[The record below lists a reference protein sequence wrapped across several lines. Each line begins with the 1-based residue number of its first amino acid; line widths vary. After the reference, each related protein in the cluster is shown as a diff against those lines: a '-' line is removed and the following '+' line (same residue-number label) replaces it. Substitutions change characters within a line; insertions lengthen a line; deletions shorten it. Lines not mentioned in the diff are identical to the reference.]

1 MEKGN
6 QKAES
11 MRDEFLE
18 ICPDAIRMLQELIT
32 DPDTPVMARVQ
43 LIGIV
48 LDRALGKLETPV
60 KVSTEDTSFEE
71 AEAMLMEIV
80 REIQVEEGMIPKLG
94 ETEEMSDCEGGNGR
108 GRSFRF
114 SIRCNCKDR
123 PRRFTRAASE

>member
-1 MEKGN
+1 MENENK
-6 QKAES
+6 KAAS

-48 LDRALGKLETPV
+48 LDRALGKPETPV
-60 KVSTEDTSFEE
+60 KVSPEDTSFEE

-80 REIQVEEGMIPKLG
+80 REIQAEEGMIPKLG
-94 ETEEMSDCEGGNGR
+94 ETEEMSDCEG
-108 GRSFRF
+108 
-114 SIRCNCKDR
+114 
-123 PRRFTRAASE
+123 

>member
-1 MEKGN
+1 MENGN
-6 QKAES
+6 HKAES

-18 ICPDAIRMLQELIT
+18 ICPDVIRMLQEMIT

-48 LDRALGKLETPV
+48 LDRALGKPETPV

-80 REIQVEEGMIPKLG
+80 REIQIEEGMIPKLG
-94 ETEEMSDCEGGNGR
+94 ETEEEDGNDCEG
-108 GRSFRF
+108 
-114 SIRCNCKDR
+114 
-123 PRRFTRAASE
+123 

>member
-1 MEKGN
+1 MENGN
-6 QKAES
+6 REANC

-48 LDRALGKLETPV
+48 LDRALGKPETPV
-60 KVSTEDTSFEE
+60 KVTTEDTSFEE

-80 REIQVEEGMIPKLG
+80 REIQIEEGMIEKLHV
-94 ETEEMSDCEGGNGR
+94 S
-108 GRSFRF
+108 S
-114 SIRCNCKDR
+114 
-123 PRRFTRAASE
+123 

>member
-48 LDRALGKLETPV
+48 LDRALGKPETPV
-60 KVSTEDTSFEE
+60 KVTTEDTSFEE

-80 REIQVEEGMIPKLG
+80 REIQIEEGMIPKLA
-94 ETEEMSDCEGGNGR
+94 EAEECTGGSPTAGISP
-108 GRSFRF
+108 G
-114 SIRCNCKDR
+114 
-123 PRRFTRAASE
+123 

>member
-1 MEKGN
+1 MENGN
-6 QKAES
+6 HKAES

-48 LDRALGKLETPV
+48 LDRALGKPETPV

-80 REIQVEEGMIPKLG
+80 REIQDEEGMVPKLT
-94 ETEEMSDCEGGNGR
+94 ETDARDEDDCEG
-108 GRSFRF
+108 
-114 SIRCNCKDR
+114 
-123 PRRFTRAASE
+123 